1 MYVNPQGQLSD
12 SNRRITDP
20 SVGSSKR
27 VYQVWKGNNKFFL
40 GGRLIFGPDSRS
52 LLLTVFLIVVPVI
65 LFGAFVCKKL
75 VSELHSVGELIL
87 AVAVIY
93 TAFVIALL
101 LLTSGRDPGIIPRN
115 AHPPELEDDGESL
128 NLPTEWAVGQGSM
141 PTLPPTKDVTINGFV
156 VKVKYCHTCMLY
168 RPPRCSHCSICNNCV
183 ERFDHHCPWVGQCIG
198 LRNYR
203 FFFMFV
209 CSTTL
214 LCMYVFVFCWVNITQ
229 IIRISDCSIWRAFA
243 KSPVSGILIIYTF
256 IAVWFVGGLTAFH
269 FYLISSNQ
277 TTYENFRY
285 RYDGK
290 MNPHNRGLLRNFEE
304 IFLTRVPPSK
314 NKFRAEVKEEP
325 ANFTA
330 SLSMSHVL
338 SPEMAKTSVD
348 IEMGGKRQTVDE
360 EELADIQ
367 SQMETAG
374 RPDRRI
380 TDQPHPSWASKPN
393 WEITPVVQALA
404 TELGTG
410 AGMVEGDK
418 VVNQ

>member
-1 MYVNPQGQLSD
+1 MN
-12 SNRRITDP
+12 
-20 SVGSSKR
+20 
-27 VYQVWKGNNKFFL
+27 
-40 GGRLIFGPDSRS
+40 
-52 LLLTVFLIVVPVI
+52 LLLR
-65 LFGAFVCKKL
+65 LFKHL
-75 VSELHSVGELIL
+75 
-87 AVAVIY
+87 
-93 TAFVIALL
+93 
-101 LLTSGRDPGIIPRN
+101 
-115 AHPPELEDDGESL
+115 
-128 NLPTEWAVGQGSM
+128 
-141 PTLPPTKDVTINGFV
+141 
-156 VKVKYCHTCMLY
+156 
-168 RPPRCSHCSICNNCV
+168 
-183 ERFDHHCPWVGQCIG
+183 
-198 LRNYR
+198 
-203 FFFMFV
+203 
-209 CSTTL
+209 
-214 LCMYVFVFCWVNITQ
+214 
-229 IIRISDCSIWRAFA
+229 
-243 KSPVSGILIIYTF
+243 
-256 IAVWFVGGLTAFH
+256 
-269 FYLISSNQ
+269 Q